1 MNLAL
6 TPKELTFRDEVRA
19 FLAEHL
25 TPPLRLA
32 QEMTTT
38 VFAEPEI
45 TGEWNRKLHARGW
58 AAPLWPVEHGGPGWT
73 GVQRYLFDRECQLA
87 GAPTVSPM
95 GVRMVGP
102 VIIGFGTAEQKARY
116 LPRILSGEDAWCQG
130 YSEPQAGSDLASLK
144 TRARRDGDSYVV
156 NGTKIWTTHAH
167 HADLMFALVRTDDQG
182 RKQEGISFLL
192 IDMRSPGITVRPIR
206 TIGGEHEVNQVFL
219 DDVRVPLA
227 NRVGEEGAGWS
238 YGKYLLE
245 FERGGG
251 FAAARLERLARRV
264 LALVH
269 ADDAHSWALERLAH
283 LQTDIEA
290 LDMLELQIVAGSSAG
305 SSPGVMASVLKLRAS
320 ELRQAL
326 CRLALDVAG
335 PAALYWESRR
345 PLHEVADAPVPRELL
360 RVASSWLNGR
370 AFTIFGGSSE
380 MQRDILA
387 KGVLGL

>member
-1 MNLAL
+1 MNLDLA
-6 TPKELTFRDEVRA
+6 PQDVAFRDEVRA

-25 TPPLRLA
+25 TPELQLA
-32 QEMTTT
+32 QDMTTT

-45 TGEWNRKLHARGW
+45 TGEWHRKLHARGW
-58 AAPLWPVEHGGPGWT
+58 VAPLWPREHGGPGWS

-87 GAPTVSPM
+87 GAPSVSPM

-102 VIIGFGTAEQKARY
+102 VIIGFGSPEQKARY

-167 HADLMFALVRTDDQG
+167 HADMMFALVRTDDSG

-192 IDMRSPGITVRPIR
+192 VDMKSPGISVRPIR

-219 DDVRVPLA
+219 DDVRVPVA
-227 NRVGEEGAGWS
+227 NRVGDEGAGWS

-251 FAAARLERLARRV
+251 FAAARLERLAGKVR
-264 LALVH
+264 ALLR
-269 ADDAHSWALERLAH
+269 AGEPQPWALERLAH
-283 LQTDIEA
+283 LATDIEA
-290 LDMLELQIVAGSSAG
+290 LEMLELQIVAGSTAG
-305 SSPGVMASVLKLRAS
+305 TSPGVMASVLKLRAS

-335 PAALYWESRR
+335 PAALYWESAR
-345 PLHEVADAPVPRELL
+345 PLHRAETAPVARELL
-360 RVASSWLNGR
+360 PVASTYLNSR

-387 KGVLGL
+387 KSVLGL